1 VRYKLRHVDFVG
13 DESFPYGQ
21 GMTWESVA
29 IDVPDDEVI
38 AQVEAISISGGTP
51 GHGMDFYSIVPVVR
65 VWLLAPETD

>member
-1 VRYKLRHVDFVG
+1 MKYTLRHVDFVG
-13 DESFPYGQ
+13 DESFPYGA

-38 AQVEAISISGGTP
+38 ASVEAISIP
-51 GHGMDFYSIVPVVR
+51 GPKSYSLVPVVR